1 MGQLPIRYIRVADTA
16 RITPRMARITFTGD
30 DLADLHLAGPDQQ
43 VKLYF
48 PRPGQRR
55 PRLPDPDPDL
65 WRWYAGFADIPAPE
79 RPWTRSYTIRAH
91 HPHGNLIDIDFTL
104 HEHAGPAT
112 RWAASAT
119 PGDTL
124 GMFGP
129 SPVFARPLPIG
140 STDWMLLA
148 CDESALPAL
157 GTIVEALPAGTRAHA
172 FVEIPDRAEEQHLDT
187 PADLTLHWLHRD
199 EPPSAHGSRLLD
211 AVRAATFPAGSVL
224 AWLAGEAG
232 TVRALRR
239 HLVDDRGLPKRSI
252 DFTGYWRRNLTQD
265 DDPTEEDLAE
275 ARERLADTE
284 TDATTATDAATAT
297 VTG

>member
-1 MGQLPIRYIRVADTA
+1 MGPLPIRFIRVADVA

-30 DLADLHLAGPDQQ
+30 DLGDLHLDGPDQQ

-65 WRWYAGFADIPAPE
+65 WRWYAGFADIPAPD

-112 RWAASAT
+112 RWAQSAT

-129 SPVFARPLPIG
+129 SAVFARPVPIG

-148 CDESALPAL
+148 GDESALPAI
-157 GTIVEALPAGTRAHA
+157 GTIVEALPAGAHAHA
-172 FVEIPDRAEEQHLDT
+172 FVELPDPAEEQHFDT
-187 PADLTLHWLHRD
+187 PAALTLHWLHRGD
-199 EPPSAHGSRLLD
+199 PPTAHGSRLLD
-211 AVRAATFPAGSVL
+211 AVRAAAFPVGSVF

-239 HLVDDRGLPKRSI
+239 HLVDDRGLPKQSI

-265 DDPTEEDLAE
+265 DDPTDEDLAE
-275 ARERLADTE
+275 ARERLAD
-284 TDATTATDAATAT
+284 AAAP
-297 VTG
+297 TG